1 MRKTAVQARKA
12 AEPLALLAVAVM
24 ALALLPV
31 VRPAVVRADTLSE
44 KQEKAKQ
51 VKAQLQ
57 ANQAELD
64 RLTAALNQTQSQL
77 ALVEASIER
86 NQAEL
91 EEAEAKLDAYKGI
104 LSRRIKAMYMEGS
117 STTLEVILDTESFG
131 DFLNSYDFMR
141 MIGNY
146 DADMV
151 EGARELLSTI
161 REKRAALESS
171 RARHQEQA
179 AALARQRGAI
189 QAKLAEQKS
198 ILSSLDAEIASLVQQ
213 QMAASRPAARSGG
226 SSSGGSSGGSSWV
239 VGPVDGLYFPVA
251 GPCSFTNDWG
261 APRSGGRTHKGCDI
275 MANYGTPCVAI
286 TSGTVVQRSGG
297 NAGLYI
303 FLYGDNGHLYYYM
316 HLQGYAASGR
326 VAAGQVIGYVGD
338 TGNARGCP
346 HLHFEFHPNGGAAVN
361 PYPLLKAI
369 YGR

>member
-1 MRKTAVQARKA
+1 MRERTLGRLPAAR
-12 AEPLALLAVAVM
+12 LIALLAAF
-24 ALALLPV
+24 LFSLTLLTLPLKEE
-31 VRPAVVRADTLSE
+31 ARADSLSE
-44 KQEKAKQ
+44 KQERAKQ

-77 ALVEASIER
+77 ALVESSIAR

-91 EEAEAKLDAYKGI
+91 EAAEAQLDDYKGI
-104 LSRRIKAMYMEGS
+104 LSRRVKAMYMEGN

-146 DADMV
+146 DAGMV
-151 EGARELLSTI
+151 EGARRLIGTI

-171 RARHQEQA
+171 RAQYQA
-179 AALARQRGAI
+179 QASALSSQRSAI
-189 QAKLAEQKS
+189 RAKLAEQQS
-198 ILSSLDAEIASLVQQ
+198 ILSSLDAEIATLVQQ
-213 QMAASRPAARSGG
+213 QMAASRPATRSGG
-226 SSSGGSSGGSSWV
+226 GGGSGWV

-326 VAAGQVIGYVGD
+326 VSAGQVIGYVGD